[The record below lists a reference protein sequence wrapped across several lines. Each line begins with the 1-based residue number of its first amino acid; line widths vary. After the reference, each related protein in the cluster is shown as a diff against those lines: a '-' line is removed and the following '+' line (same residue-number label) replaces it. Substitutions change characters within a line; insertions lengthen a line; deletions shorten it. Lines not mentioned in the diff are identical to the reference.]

1 MSAKSIAAIS
11 RVGSADGRGV
21 PAAVGF
27 GAAVGAAE
35 GSDDAVATACGEADG
50 A

>member
-1 MSAKSIAAIS
+1 MAAIS

-21 PAAVGF
+21 AAVVGV

-35 GSDDAVATACGEADG
+35 GSDDAVATACGEDDG